1 MQWAEGGSLDDFIDV
16 RLGRKLAHDFMPP
29 FHHSELS
36 DPLDT
41 SVPASPISSNQGGD
55 LAQESE
61 DEIVDTP
68 TSTRHPENPLSD
80 DGARR
85 TNTPSLSSAQTTVHP
100 SSGLRKD
107 DPQHSRSA
115 RIRAFRAYQRAPPEE
130 KERIR
135 RGMEDVIGTAAAN
148 VGSWEGGG
156 GSTSGGRKEWTAV
169 HLLSADEV
177 KSLFRDVVEGLA
189 FLVGPSL
196 PTQIFMNILKLAVLI
211 HIAQQIDFAS

>member
-29 FHHSELS
+29 FYHSQLS
-36 DPLDT
+36 DPLGA
-41 SVPASPISSNQGGD
+41 SAPASPISSNQGAD

-61 DEIVDTP
+61 DEMAD
-68 TSTRHPENPLSD
+68 TSTRHPENQSSD
-80 DGARR
+80 DGTSR
-85 TNTPSLSSAQTTVHP
+85 TNTPSPSAQTTVHP
-100 SSGLRKD
+100 SSGLRKE

-115 RIRAFRAYQRAPPEE
+115 RIRAFRAYQHAPPAE

-135 RGMEDVIGTAAAN
+135 RGMEDVMGGATAN
-148 VGSWEGGG
+148 VASSSGLG
-156 GSTSGGRKEWTAV
+156 GGRKEWTAV

-189 FLVGPSL
+189 FLVGSL
-196 PTQIFMNILKLAVLI
+196 PAQIFVDVLKLAVLTCSTANPFCTLI
-211 HIAQQIDFAS
+211 